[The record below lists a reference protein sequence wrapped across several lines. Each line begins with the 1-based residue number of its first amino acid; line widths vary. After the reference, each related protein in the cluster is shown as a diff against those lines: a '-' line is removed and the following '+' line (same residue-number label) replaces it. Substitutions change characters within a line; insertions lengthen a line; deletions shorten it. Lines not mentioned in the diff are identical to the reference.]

1 MMVRSPSAL
10 VTRELA
16 SAVGALLEPGDVVVL
31 AGDLGSGKTTF
42 AQGVA
47 AGLGVAEH
55 VTSPSFT
62 IVQEY
67 DGRVPVAHVD
77 VYRLDRFQELHD
89 LGLDELLEE
98 RVTLIEWGDVV
109 APALPASYVVVRLAL
124 GDGDDDR
131 IIAIETHGPGW
142 STRLERLESAV
153 AAFAAEEA

>member
-1 MMVRSPSAL
+1 MMVRSRSA
-10 VTRELA
+10 VATRELA
-16 SAVGALLEPGDVVVL
+16 SALGALLEPGDVVVL

-47 AGLGVAEH
+47 AGLDVAEP

-67 DGRVPVAHVD
+67 VGRVPVAHVD

-89 LGLDELLEE
+89 LGLDELLDE

-109 APALPASYVVVRLAL
+109 APALPASHVVVRLEL

-131 IIAIETHGPGW
+131 TIEIEAHGPGW

-153 AAFAAEEA
+153 AAYVAEDA